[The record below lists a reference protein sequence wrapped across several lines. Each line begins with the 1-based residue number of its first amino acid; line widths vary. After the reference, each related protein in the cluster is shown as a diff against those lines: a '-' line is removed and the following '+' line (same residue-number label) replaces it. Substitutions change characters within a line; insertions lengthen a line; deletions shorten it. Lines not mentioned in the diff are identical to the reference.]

1 MSNSLSHSSDRQ
13 GSADKQT
20 ALDPPVYTVAEFCA
34 SHRVSRSALYKL
46 WAAGTGPRFKRIGV
60 KVLHRP
66 QRPPPNGASAMT
78 ALRTLRKDAPR

>member
-60 KVLHRP
+60 KVLITREAAAEW
-66 QRPPPNGASAMT
+66 RERNDGAP
-78 ALRTLRKDAPR
+78 K